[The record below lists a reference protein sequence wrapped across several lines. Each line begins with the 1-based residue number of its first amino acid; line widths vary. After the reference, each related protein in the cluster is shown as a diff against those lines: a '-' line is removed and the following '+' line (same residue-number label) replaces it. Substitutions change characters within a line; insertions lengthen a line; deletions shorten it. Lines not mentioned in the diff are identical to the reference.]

1 MSKVPRK
8 RQRQRQR
15 DDNEAN
21 AASSIRA
28 SLWQSVELSL
38 SHSHSLCLSPSFL
51 LSLSQSVSQS
61 FSQLV
66 SFSSGNVNWIALLT
80 ELGNLNVWND
90 LTLCGKCGRRG
101 GEEWKRVHPVKKTRH
116 SNKTEGYEWKGRQRK
131 EVKEECWSYGRR
143 EEIYGWINTYIAR
156 LIDG

>member
-38 SHSHSLCLSPSFL
+38 SHSHSLSLPFPFFL
-51 LSLSQSVSQS
+51 AIPCQSVSQS

-80 ELGNLNVWND
+80 ELGNLNVWKD
-90 LTLCGKCGRRG
+90 LTLCGKCRRRG
-101 GEEWKRVHPVKKTRH
+101 EEEWIMGDMHTVKRARHRSKK
-116 SNKTEGYEWKGRQRK
+116 KGYELKGR
-131 EVKEECWSYGRR
+131 EVFWSYRR
-143 EEIYGWINTYIAR
+143 GEKIYR
-156 LIDG
+156 